1 MDVSELE
8 TLYSLPSPAVL
19 TRTLRERESLSSS
32 TAPSSMSEASF
43 LADEEEEEFDR
54 EPRRRERRGTED
66 CTAGMV
72 SSTGGAI
79 APRSVVF
86 QEKRSEKAERKK
98 GDEYKRGT
106 LIFLVSI
113 HGTPAVLERAC
124 FPVPQQLLARMEATP
139 PLRLSVEERV
149 DQAVREAVRRALA
162 NQRRTQEQELDALSD
177 VLQR

>member
-113 HGTPAVLERAC
+113 HGTPAVLAGLL
-124 FPVPQQLLARMEATP
+124 PQQLLARMEATP